1 MKFTADTRELSQVAE
16 IVRKAT
22 TVKSDLQA
30 LDCILLRAENNELIL
45 TGYNLTIGIR
55 ANIKARVHEEGTVA
69 IEARTFADI
78 IKNLQGLD
86 VMVNADGTKV
96 EIVSGDSLFN
106 LMGLSAEEFPE
117 LPEVKEEESF
127 TLDRDV
133 LTSAIRQTVFSAAK
147 TNTNKVVHTGVK
159 FEGFGGKLRFVST
172 DGFRLS
178 YRETAF
184 DGELDFVVPAKA
196 LYEVVKI
203 VSQSDE
209 NVRICKATK
218 HISFKSVNYT
228 LISRLLEGKFLKYQ
242 SAFDGYKPTSV
253 KVNTSALQEALSRVS
268 IIVSDKL
275 ASPIKAVF
283 SDNSIQLEV
292 TTATGKA
299 EERLDAKIEGEEV
312 TIGFNSAFFNEA
324 LKAIEEEEVVIKL
337 NDAVSP
343 IIFQPVKGEHF
354 KYLVLPVRLKK

>member
-1 MKFTADTRELSQVAE
+1 MKLTTHKQDMSKATELVARAASRKSDIATLESILIKAEDNEITLTAYNMSTGITAEVEGRIAEEGAICLDAKTFTDIVKKLPNSMIEIEVEKSQVKISSGDTE
-16 IVRKAT
+16 FVL
-22 TVKSDLQA
+22 S
-30 LDCILLRAENNELIL
+30 
-45 TGYNLTIGIR
+45 
-55 ANIKARVHEEGTVA
+55 
-69 IEARTFADI
+69 
-78 IKNLQGLD
+78 GLD
-86 VMVNADGTKV
+86 AVEFPDLPKV
-96 EIVSGDSLFN
+96 EED
-106 LMGLSAEEFPE
+106 
-117 LPEVKEEESF
+117 ESF
-127 TLDRDV
+127 TLGREL

-147 TNTNKVVHTGVK
+147 TDTGKVVHTGVR
-159 FEGFGGKLRFVST
+159 FHAYGGLLRFVST

-178 YRETAF
+178 YRETAL
-184 DGELDFVVPAKA
+184 DIETDFVVPAEA
-196 LYEVVKI
+196 LYELLKI
-203 VSQSDE
+203 IAQTDE
-209 NVRICKATK
+209 DVTIYKSNR
-218 HISFKSVNYT
+218 HISFKNANYT
-228 LISRLLEGKFLKYQ
+228 LISRLLEGDFLNYQ
-242 SAFDGYKPTSV
+242 SVFPTSAQMTV
-253 KVNTSALQEALSRVS
+253 KVSTIALQEALERVS

-299 EERLDAKIEGEEV
+299 EERLDAKIESEEV